1 MAKACPSFEVKFTTR
16 SEDEALEL
24 KRNGR
29 KEVKRLP
36 ELIADLERG
45 PMPDPHAIPLA
56 GQPGVY
62 RYRLGRLRVVYEVDL
77 SRCRISILKVALR
90 DEQTYRR

>member
-16 SEDEALEL
+16 SEAEALEL

-29 KEVKRLP
+29 PEVKRMP
-36 ELIADLERG
+36 EFIRALERG
-45 PMPDPHAIPLA
+45 PMPDPNAIPLV

-77 SRCRISILKVALR
+77 SLCQISILKVALR